1 MGYGVPKVW
10 WDLILDGRLY
20 LVSLAKT
27 PFRSPNALQQMAYRE
42 GANRCVNVRTKR
54 LSPGTMYVLAWGG
67 KLGATWEPGIDVQL
81 AQNRPCVE
89 APGLLTFGRLPLEQC
104 NCHMPNGNHTSVCA
118 IFGPGYQ
125 VKDPDDMSADC
136 TCGQYPRCA
145 PSCAVVTGSAGQ
157 LQRPQ
162 VLAISASDLADQ
174 VPATDP
180 GDPDPVPQV
189 LATSPDPAPIAG
201 SRVLSQEALAL
212 MFPGLRLA
220 GQQQRPAS

>member
-1 MGYGVPKVW
+1 MSYGAPKAW
-10 WDLILDGRLY
+10 WDLVLDGRLY
-20 LVSLAKT
+20 LVSLDRT
-27 PFRSPNALQQMAYRE
+27 PFHSLNALQQMAYRE
-42 GANRCVNVRTKR
+42 ASSRRISVRTKR
-54 LSPGTMYVLAWGG
+54 QGPDALYLLAWGSRVG
-67 KLGATWEPGIDVQL
+67 TTWEPGIEVYL
-81 AQNRPCVE
+81 REGRPCIE
-89 APGLLTFGRLPLEQC
+89 APELTFGTLPLQQC
-104 NCHMPNGNHTSVCA
+104 DCHMPNGHHTSICA
-118 IFGPGYQ
+118 IFGPKHQ

-220 GQQQRPAS
+220 GQQRPAS